1 MNKRE
6 RVEAAIAGQYVDRVP
21 VALWRHFPGDDQ
33 DPASLAA
40 ATIAFQQRW
49 DFDFVKVTPASSF
62 QIKDWGVQDVWQGNI
77 EGTRHYTHRPIRRAG
92 DWRELKVLDAR
103 SGGLGE
109 QLKCLKMIVEALPEV
124 PVIQTVFSPLAQMK
138 NLAGDRL
145 LIDLRQNTADFKAAL
160 ETITQATLAF
170 VREIA
175 ATGAAGIFY
184 AVQHATSNLLSE
196 AEFAEFGR
204 EYDLR
209 ILEATKSYWLNVMHI
224 HGDNIYFD
232 AVADYPVQVWN
243 WHDRETGPSLTDG
256 LAKIAGAAF
265 GGIARDSVML
275 CGQPEAVRQQVADA
289 LAQTNGRRFIVGTG
303 CVMMIPTPEVNIRTT
318 IKCAALGEREP
329 EMDRK

>member
-6 RVEAAIAGQYVDRVP
+6 RLEAAIAGQSVDRVP

-40 ATIAFQQRW
+40 ATIAFQRRW

-62 QIKDWGVQDVWQGNI
+62 QIKDWGAQDAWQGNI
-77 EGTRHYTHRPIRRAG
+77 EGTRRYTYRPIERAG
-92 DWRELKVLDAR
+92 DWRKLKAQDAS
-103 SGGLGE
+103 SGALGA
-109 QLKCLKMIVEALPEV
+109 QLKCLKMIVEALPEA

-138 NLAGDRL
+138 NLGGERL

-160 ETITQATLAF
+160 EAITQSTLAF

-184 AVQHATSNLLSE
+184 AVQHATSSLLSE

-204 EYDLR
+204 DYDLR
-209 ILEATKSYWLNVMHI
+209 ILEATRDTWLNVVHL
-224 HGDNIYFD
+224 HGDNVYFD

-243 WHDRETGPSLTDG
+243 WHDRETGPSLADG
-256 LAKIAGAAF
+256 LKKIAGAAC

-275 CGQPEAVRQQVADA
+275 CGQPAAVRQQVADA
-289 LAQTNGRRFIVGTG
+289 IAQTNGRRTIVGTG
-303 CVMMIPTPEVNIRTT
+303 CVTMIPTPEVNIRTA
-318 IKCAALGEREP
+318 IECAAHS
-329 EMDRK
+329 

>member
-6 RVEAAIAGQYVDRVP
+6 RLEAAIAGQDVDCVP

-33 DPASLAA
+33 DPHDLAA
-40 ATIAFQQRW
+40 ATIAFQRRW

-62 QIKDWGVQDVWQGNI
+62 QIKDWGVKDEWEGNT
-77 EGTRHYTHRPIRRAG
+77 EGTRRYVYRPIERAA
-92 DWRELKVLDAR
+92 DWRKLKVLDAR
-103 SGGLGE
+103 SGALGT
-109 QLKCLKMIVEALPEV
+109 QLKCLKMIVEALPDV

-138 NLAGDRL
+138 NLAGERL
-145 LIDLRQNTADFKAAL
+145 LIDLRQNPAESKAAL
-160 ETITQATLAF
+160 EVIAQSTLAF

-184 AVQHATSNLLSE
+184 AVQHATSNLLSK

-209 ILEATKSYWLNVMHI
+209 ILAATKDYWLNVMHI
-224 HGDNIYFD
+224 HGDNVYFD
-232 AVADYPVQVWN
+232 AVADYPLQVWN

-256 LAKIAGAAF
+256 LARIKGAAC

-275 CGQPEAVRQQVADA
+275 CGLPGDVRQQVADA
-289 LAQTNGRRFIVGTG
+289 IAQTNGRRYIVGTG
-303 CVMMIPTPEVNIRTT
+303 CVTMIPTPEANIR
-318 IKCAALGEREP
+318 AAIEGVAL
-329 EMDRK
+329 K

>member
-6 RVEAAIAGQYVDRVP
+6 RLEAAIAGQGVDRVP

-33 DPASLAA
+33 DPSDLAA
-40 ATIAFQQRW
+40 ATVAFQRRW

-62 QIKDWGVQDVWQGNI
+62 QIKDWGVQDEWRGNI
-77 EGTRHYTHRPIRRAG
+77 EGTRQYTLYPIQHAG
-92 DWRELKVLDAR
+92 DWRNLKVLQAR
-103 SGGLGE
+103 SGALGA
-109 QLKCLKMIVEALPEV
+109 QLKCLKLIVDALPDV

-138 NLAGDRL
+138 NLAGERL
-145 LIDLRQNTADFKAAL
+145 LIDLRQHPAEFKAAL
-160 ETITQATLAF
+160 DVIAQSTLAF

-209 ILEATKSYWLNVMHI
+209 ILEATKGSWLNVMHI

-232 AVADYPVQVWN
+232 AVADYPLQIWN
-243 WHDRETGPSLTDG
+243 WHDRETGPSLQDG
-256 LAKIAGAAF
+256 LARIKGAAC

-275 CGQPEAVRQQVADA
+275 CGTPSEVHRQVADA
-289 LAQTNGRRFIVGTG
+289 IAQTHGRRFIVGTG
-303 CVMMIPTPEVNIRTT
+303 CVTMIPTPEANIRVA
-318 IKCAALGEREP
+318 IEGAAL
-329 EMDRK
+329 K

>member
-6 RVEAAIAGQYVDRVP
+6 RLEAAIAGQSVDRVP

-62 QIKDWGVQDVWQGNI
+62 QIKDWGVKDEWQGNT
-77 EGTRHYTHRPIRRAG
+77 EGTRRYTYHPVERAG
-92 DWRELKVLDAR
+92 DWRKLKRLEAR
-103 SGGLGE
+103 SGALGE
-109 QLKCLKMIVEALPEV
+109 QLKCLKMIVEALPNV

-138 NLAGDRL
+138 NLGGERL
-145 LIDLRQNTADFKAAL
+145 LIDLRQNTADVKAAL
-160 ETITQATLAF
+160 ETITQSTLAF

-175 ATGAAGIFY
+175 STGAAGIFY
-184 AVQHATSNLLSE
+184 AVQHATANLLSE

-204 EYDLR
+204 ASDLR
-209 ILEATKSYWLNVMHI
+209 ILEAAQGYWLNVVHI

-243 WHDRETGPSLTDG
+243 WHDRETDPSLTDG
-256 LAKIAGAAF
+256 LAKITGAAC

-275 CGQPEAVRQQVADA
+275 CGQPDGVRRQVKDA
-289 LAQTNGRRFIVGTG
+289 ITQTKGRRYIVGTG
-303 CVMMIPTPEVNIRTT
+303 CVTMIPTPEVNIRTAIECT
-318 IKCAALGEREP
+318 ALS
-329 EMDRK
+329 

>member
-6 RVEAAIAGQYVDRVP
+6 RLEAAIAGQSVDRVP

-40 ATIAFQQRW
+40 ATIAFQRRW

-62 QIKDWGVQDVWQGNI
+62 QIKDWGAQDAWQGNI
-77 EGTRHYTHRPIRRAG
+77 EGTRRYTYRPIERAG
-92 DWRELKVLDAR
+92 DWRKLKAQDAS
-103 SGGLGE
+103 SGALGA
-109 QLKCLKMIVEALPEV
+109 QLKCLKMIVEALPEA

-138 NLAGDRL
+138 NLGGERL

-160 ETITQATLAF
+160 ETITQSTLAF

-184 AVQHATSNLLSE
+184 AVQYATSSLLSE

-204 EYDLR
+204 DYDLR
-209 ILEATKSYWLNVMHI
+209 ILEATRDTWLNVVHL
-224 HGDNIYFD
+224 HGDNVYFD

-243 WHDRETGPSLTDG
+243 WHDRETGPSLADG
-256 LAKIAGAAF
+256 LKKIRGAAC

-275 CGQPEAVRQQVADA
+275 CGQPAAVRQQVADA
-289 LAQTNGRRFIVGTG
+289 IAQTDGRRYIVGTG
-303 CVMMIPTPEVNIRTT
+303 CVTMIPTPEVNIRTA
-318 IKCAALGEREP
+318 IESAALG
-329 EMDRK
+329 

>member
-6 RVEAAIAGQYVDRVP
+6 RLEAALTGQAVDRVP

-33 DPASLAA
+33 DSDDLAA
-40 ATIAFQQRW
+40 ATIAFQRRW

-62 QIKDWGVQDVWQGNI
+62 QIKGWGVQDEWRGNT
-77 EGTRHYTHRPIRRAG
+77 EGTRQYTLRPIQRAA
-92 DWRELKVLDAR
+92 DWRNLKVLDAR
-103 SGGLGE
+103 SGALGT
-109 QLKCLKMIVEALPEV
+109 QLKCLKTIVAALPEA

-138 NLAGDRL
+138 NLAGERL
-145 LIDLRQNTADFKAAL
+145 LIDLRRNPAECKAAL
-160 ETITQATLAF
+160 EAITQSTLAF

-184 AVQHATSNLLSE
+184 AVQHATANLLSA

-209 ILEATKSYWLNVMHI
+209 ILEATRSYWLNVMHV

-232 AVADYPVQVWN
+232 AVADYPLQVWN
-243 WHDRETGPSLTDG
+243 WHDRETGPSLKDG
-256 LAKIAGAAF
+256 LTQIKGAAC

-275 CGQPEAVRQQVADA
+275 CGRPDEVRQQVADA
-289 LAQTNGRRFIVGTG
+289 IAQTNGRRYIVGTG
-303 CVMMIPTPEVNIRTT
+303 CVTLIPTPEANLR
-318 IKCAALGEREP
+318 AAIEGVAL
-329 EMDRK
+329 K

>member
-6 RVEAAIAGQYVDRVP
+6 RLEAAMAGQSVDRVP

-40 ATIAFQQRW
+40 ATIAFQRRW

-62 QIKDWGVQDVWQGNI
+62 QIKDWGAQDAWQGNI
-77 EGTRHYTHRPIRRAG
+77 EGTRHYTYRPIERAG
-92 DWRELKVLDAR
+92 DWRTLKAQDAR
-103 SGGLGE
+103 SGALGE
-109 QLKCLKMIVEALPEV
+109 QLKCLKMIVEALPEA

-138 NLAGDRL
+138 NLGGERL

-160 ETITQATLAF
+160 ETITQSTLAF

-184 AVQHATSNLLSE
+184 AVQHATSSLLSE

-204 EYDLR
+204 DYDLR
-209 ILEATKSYWLNVMHI
+209 ILEATRDTWLNVVHL
-224 HGDNIYFD
+224 HGDNVYFD

-243 WHDRETGPSLTDG
+243 WHDRETGPSLADG
-256 LAKIAGAAF
+256 LRKITGAAC

-275 CGQPEAVRQQVADA
+275 CGQPAAVRQQVADA
-289 LAQTNGRRFIVGTG
+289 IAQTNGRRTIVGTG
-303 CVMMIPTPEVNIRTT
+303 CVTMIPTPEVNIRTA
-318 IKCAALGEREP
+318 IECAALG
-329 EMDRK
+329 

>member
-6 RVEAAIAGQYVDRVP
+6 RLEAAMAGQSVDRVP

-40 ATIAFQQRW
+40 ATIAFQRRW

-62 QIKDWGVQDVWQGNI
+62 QIKDWGAQDAWQGNI
-77 EGTRHYTHRPIRRAG
+77 EGTRRYTYRPIERAG
-92 DWRELKVLDAR
+92 DWRKLKAQDAS
-103 SGGLGE
+103 SGALGA
-109 QLKCLKMIVEALPEV
+109 QLKCLKMIVEALPEA

-138 NLAGDRL
+138 NLGGERL

-160 ETITQATLAF
+160 ETITQSTLAF

-184 AVQHATSNLLSE
+184 AVQYATSSLLSE

-204 EYDLR
+204 DYDLR
-209 ILEATKSYWLNVMHI
+209 ILEATRDTWLNVVHL
-224 HGDNIYFD
+224 HGDNVYFD
-232 AVADYPVQVWN
+232 AVADYPMQVWN
-243 WHDRETGPSLTDG
+243 WHDRETGPSLADG
-256 LAKIAGAAF
+256 LKKIAGAAC

-275 CGQPEAVRQQVADA
+275 CGQPAAVRQQVADA
-289 LAQTNGRRFIVGTG
+289 IAQTNGRRTIVGTG
-303 CVMMIPTPEVNIRTT
+303 CVTMIPTPEVNIRTA
-318 IKCAALGEREP
+318 IECAAEAI
-329 EMDRK
+329 